1 MVKTII
7 NSVKTY
13 FGALD
18 VMEKILD
25 GSKYL
30 NIIRIILLQLQ
41 NFIRKKLSDQ
51 ECQREIITK
60 GKYSTSLTRVRLF

>member
-1 MVKTII
+1 MANTII
-7 NSVKTY
+7 NNTNTY
-13 FGALD
+13 FGAFE
-18 VMEKILD
+18 VIEKILD

-30 NIIRIILLQLQ
+30 NIVGIILLQLQ

-60 GKYSTSLTRVRLF
+60 GKYLTSLTRI

>member
-1 MVKTII
+1 
-7 NSVKTY
+7 
-13 FGALD
+13 
-18 VMEKILD
+18 MEKILD

-30 NIIRIILLQLQ
+30 NIVDIILLQLQ

-60 GKYSTSLTRVRLF
+60 GKYLTSLTRIRIDY